1 MKKNYVM
8 VAALLFLVLGLGNSV
23 PVSKLLKT
31 ADKRG
36 TPENSVLVYGRIAP
50 VAVMNFLQMDSRFE
64 ADRQDADFLSKSVF
78 CLAPVAPGSFY
89 MVGYTCTEVV
99 KEFLRTPYYKGGFYT
114 LRGSMWDFRAP
125 SKPGLYYYGSYDF
138 MKSDDE
144 GERIA
149 TNEDPKKEELECL
162 KVLKKELKKTSW
174 EEVIQKRIDELKGE
188 SK

>member
-1 MKKNYVM
+1 MKKNYVL
-8 VAALLFLVLGLGNSV
+8 VAALLFLVLGVGNCV

-31 ADKRG
+31 ADQRG

-50 VAVMNFLQMDSRFE
+50 VAVMNFLQMDSRFQ
-64 ADRQDADFLSKSVF
+64 ADRQDVNFLSDYVF

-89 MVGYTCTEVV
+89 MAGRVNTDLMGRY
-99 KEFLRTPYYKGGFYT
+99 FIADFYT
-114 LRGSMWDFRAP
+114 LSGSMWDLRVP
-125 SKPGLYYYGSYDF
+125 SQPGLYYYGSYDF
-138 MKSDDE
+138 VKSDKK

-149 TNEDPKKEELECL
+149 MGDSKKEELGCL

-174 EEVIQKRIDELKGE
+174 EEVIQKRIDELEGE